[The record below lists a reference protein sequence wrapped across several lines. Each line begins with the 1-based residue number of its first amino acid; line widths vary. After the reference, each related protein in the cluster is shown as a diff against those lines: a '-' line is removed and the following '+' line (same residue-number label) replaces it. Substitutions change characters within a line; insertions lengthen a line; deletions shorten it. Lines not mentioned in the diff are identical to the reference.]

1 MKSKVKKLK
10 GTRRRLDIEMSKDKV
25 DLVFEQ
31 VFKDLRKNADIPGFR
46 AGRVPM
52 EMIKKRYGE
61 QARSEV
67 KKRAI
72 PRAYQHALEEHELEP
87 VSYPDISEVMLSP
100 SGALKFSAQV
110 DIEPDFELKEYKG
123 IKVKKDVREVTE
135 EEVEKALERIKNMN
149 PEFEDIKGALKKGDY
164 AVCDVETF
172 SDGQAISEK
181 RKDMWIEVDKE
192 ASMLGMGEELE
203 GLEKGAFKEVEAT
216 LPESYP
222 DEKYAGKEVVFKV
235 FIKETKKKKLLP
247 EGKELAE
254 KTGKSDMKEL
264 REEIRSQ
271 LTDRKEISSKVELK
285 EQLLEYLLKKHSF
298 DVPESMVERQQNVL
312 MQRAEDELARK
323 GVSGEALQEHKEKI
337 EKKIEE
343 EAEKKVRLYFILRG
357 ISERE
362 DIEIFPEEIEGWL
375 KKLGESYGQT
385 LESVK
390 KYYQEN
396 NLMAGLNEQLK
407 EEKTIEFL
415 LDQAQVQE
423 K

>member
-1 MKSKVKKLK
+1 MKSKLKKLK
-10 GTRRRLDIEMSKDKV
+10 GTRRQLDIEMSKEKV

-31 VFKDLRKNADIPGFR
+31 VFKDLRKNAEMPGFR

-61 QARSEV
+61 QARDEV

-72 PRAYQHALEEHELEP
+72 PRAYQNALEKHELEP

-110 DIEPDFELKEYKG
+110 DVEPDFELKEYKG
-123 IKVKKDVREVTE
+123 IKVKKDVREVTD
-135 EEVEKALERIKNMN
+135 EEVEKALEHIKNMN
-149 PEFEDIKGALKKGDY
+149 PEFEDIEGALKKGEY

-181 RKDMWIEVDKE
+181 RKDMWIEVDKD

-203 GLEKGAFKEVEAT
+203 GLEKGASKEIEAT

-235 FIKETKKKKLLP
+235 RINETKKKKLLP
-247 EGKELAE
+247 DGKELAE
-254 KTGKSDMKEL
+254 KAGKSDMKEL

-271 LTDRKEISSKVELK
+271 LSDRKEISSKVDLK
-285 EQLLEYLLKKHSF
+285 EQLLEYLLKKHSL
-298 DVPESMVERQQNVL
+298 DVPDSMVERQQNVL

-323 GVSGEALQEHKEKI
+323 GVSGEALEKHKEKVEKQI
-337 EKKIEE
+337 EK
-343 EAEKKVRLYFILRG
+343 EAEKKVKLYFILRK
-357 ISERE
+357 ISKK
-362 DIEIFPEEIEGWL
+362 EILRYFPKRSTDGLRSW
-375 KKLGESYGQT
+375 
-385 LESVK
+385 
-390 KYYQEN
+390 EN
-396 NLMAGLNEQLK
+396 H
-407 EEKTIEFL
+407 T
-415 LDQAQVQE
+415 DRR
-423 K
+423 